1 MTEERGI
8 GAGGG
13 GVGADQGKGLP
24 TNKPLKIY
32 VHCFENQFIKII
44 GKELTETGE
53 TGEIVMGRID

>member
-24 TNKPLKIY
+24 TKNRHKFMSIAL
-32 VHCFENQFIKII
+32 
-44 GKELTETGE
+44 
-53 TGEIVMGRID
+53 RISSSKS